1 MIATI
6 EIFEEELKKRNIQP
20 SIQRLKVMEYLVQ
33 NRTHPTVDQIYIDL
47 HRELPTLS
55 KATVYNTLRVLVK
68 ANLVRVVTIEDNETR
83 YDIQVD
89 DHGHLKCDQCGRIYN
104 FQITMNALES
114 DDLDQFQI
122 RERNVYFRGICPRC
136 LSIL

>member
-1 MIATI
+1 
-6 EIFEEELKKRNIQP
+6 
-20 SIQRLKVMEYLVQ
+20 MEYLVQ

>member
-1 MIATI
+1 M
-6 EIFEEELKKRNIQP
+6 KKRNIQP

>member
-6 EIFEEELKKRNIQP
+6 KIFEEELKKRNIQP